1 VWRFAHACDTAMV
14 TWYFEDYVQGV
25 TVDCGSVDVDEAAII
40 EFAKN
45 YDPQPFHTDPDIDGP
60 YGGLIASGWHTV
72 SLAMRNIVDVYLS
85 PESSLGG
92 SGVDELR
99 WPAPVRAGD
108 TLRFPATVT
117 YARKSQSKPDRGVI
131 RTLVEGVNQHDT
143 KILTLTV
150 VNFIRVRPTS

>member
-1 VWRFAHACDTAMV
+1 VWRFAHSCDTAMV

-72 SLAMRNIVDVYLS
+72 SLAARSIVASFLS

-99 WPAPVRAGD
+99 WPAPVRPGD
-108 TLRFPATVT
+108 TLRFRATVS
-117 YARKSQSKPDRGVI
+117 YARKSETKPDRGVI
-131 RTLVEGVNQHDT
+131 HTLVEGVNQHDT
-143 KILTLTV
+143 TILTFTA

>member
-1 VWRFAHACDTAMV
+1 V
-14 TWYFEDYVQGV
+14 TRYFEDYVQGV
-25 TVDCGSVDVDEAAII
+25 TVDCGSVDMDEASMI

-45 YDPQPFHTDPDIDGP
+45 YDPQPFHTDPRIDGP

-72 SLAMRNIVDVYLS
+72 SLAMRHVVNAYLS

-99 WPAPVRAGD
+99 WPAPVRPGD
-108 TLRFPATVT
+108 TLRFRATVT

-131 RTLVEGVNQHDT
+131 RTLVEGVNQDDIT
-143 KILTLTV
+143 ILSLIV
-150 VNFIRVRPTS
+150 VNFILVRPGSRPYTPGS